1 MLSVNE
7 TNNKNFNVNIFP
19 NPTEASFILDIS
31 SSINKEIVINIYDEI
46 GKSVKSFKRKVFTG
60 NNKLELNIDDL
71 KPAIYFV
78 SIKLGNELIHKQ
90 IIKK

>member
-1 MLSVNE
+1 M
-7 TNNKNFNVNIFP
+7 KNILYLFLTVLIFAC
-19 NPTEASFILDIS
+19 NYD
-31 SSINKEIVINIYDEI
+31 DEI

-71 KPAIYFV
+71 KPAIYFA